1 MYIST
6 GIATLLFESRPRC
19 QREKGHPTPSQ
30 GFTTHWSHEQLRATS
45 TCIKFGHEINEKSET
60 SLARTLLGHT
70 PLPLQR
76 RSLSSEGKVC
86 GRGWNVTAT
95 QKLSG
100 QSRKWTR
107 ISTQSETSHSMGST
121 SLMIYFLDFLDQAN
135 EVLHQAFK
143 TGYLLEKRSIS
154 QTAVWRLQKICIKSG
169 NDIERLAQK
178 KQQLKNKKT
187 SYK

>member
-1 MYIST
+1 
-6 GIATLLFESRPRC
+6 
-19 QREKGHPTPSQ
+19 
-30 GFTTHWSHEQLRATS
+30 
-45 TCIKFGHEINEKSET
+45 
-60 SLARTLLGHT
+60 
-70 PLPLQR
+70 
-76 RSLSSEGKVC
+76 
-86 GRGWNVTAT
+86 
-95 QKLSG
+95 
-100 QSRKWTR
+100 
-107 ISTQSETSHSMGST
+107 
-121 SLMIYFLDFLDQAN
+121 MIYFLDFLDQAN